1 MKRASSV
8 ELSQTFRQLGSMF
21 GAGIP
26 LTRALTVCARSGP
39 ESLRAPLS
47 RVVQTV
53 SQGSRLS
60 AALQPFKADFGEMS
74 IELIRV
80 GENSGGLHRILLQLA
95 DYQEKQHR
103 LRLRLRSALMYP
115 LFMFVLGGL
124 LIVALPGLLLGDIF
138 TFLAQLG
145 GRPPWITRAILA
157 LSTLAGNPLVWLVSG
172 LLAGGGWKALRPW
185 LRTPEGESRLL
196 QLWVVGPCLR
206 LTAVALFGRA
216 LEVLY
221 CSGTPILGALEAAAR
236 STGSRLLEQE
246 AGAAKE
252 RLKGGMALSQ
262 ALEIT
267 ELFPPAFVHLVA
279 AGEQVGKLDHMLQ
292 RASELSEEQLD
303 YRLTVAMAALEPA
316 MLGIFGVLVG
326 ILVIGVISPLVTIMD
341 SLS

>member
-1 MKRASSV
+1 MKRASSA

-39 ESLRAPLS
+39 VSLRAPLS

-60 AALQPFKADFGEMS
+60 AALQPFEADFGEMS

-115 LFMFVLGGL
+115 LFMFVIGGV

-172 LLAGGGWKALRPW
+172 LLAAAGWKAVRPW
-185 LRTPEGESRLL
+185 LRTPEGEARLL
-196 QLWVVGPCLR
+196 RLWVIGPCLR

-221 CSGTPILGALEAAAR
+221 ASGAPILGALEAAGR
-236 STGSRLLEQE
+236 STGSRLLAQE
-246 AGAAKE
+246 ARTARE
-252 RLKGGMALSQ
+252 HLKGGMALSH
-262 ALEIT
+262 ALELT
-267 ELFPPAFVHLVA
+267 ELFPATFIHLLG
-279 AGEQVGKLDHMLQ
+279 AGEQVGKLDHMLR
-292 RASELSEEQLD
+292 RASDLAEEQLD
-303 YRLTVAMAALEPA
+303 YQLTVAMAALEPA
-316 MLGIFGVLVG
+316 MLGVFGLLVG
-326 ILVIGVISPLVTIMD
+326 VLVIGVISPLVSIMD
-341 SLS
+341 VLS